1 MSPAPASKPIGLN
14 VAAAAP
20 VKPLTV
26 LLGLEGV
33 FVALPPLPLPVVV
46 GSVPLFGGGGEEPVP
61 VAEGEEEGQ

>member
-33 FVALPPLPLPVVV
+33 FVALPPLPPVVV